1 MQYWQAIGYAHPDEL
16 LEIAPVAEAAGF
28 EGLLL
33 SDHVVAPEQ
42 FAAAYP
48 YSDDGAPDFDGR
60 SNFPE
65 AWATICS
72 LSQLT
77 SRLRFAT
84 NVYIL
89 PLRHPVEVAK
99 HVSTAAVYSQNR
111 AILGVGAGWM
121 REEFDIL
128 GQRFEQRG
136 ERMDEAIEV
145 IQKLLTG
152 DIVAHE
158 GKHYAFPPLRM
169 QPSPTQPVPL
179 WIGGINRVA
188 LQRAAR
194 CADGWSG
201 AGHTVAESERIL
213 TTLAELRRE
222 YGRAERAFDAL
233 VPLSEDLQPAQLERL
248 RTLGMTGL
256 VRYPFPYTLGA
267 NATLTQKLDALRRF
281 GDEVIGRTKD

>member
-1 MQYWQAIGYAHPDEL
+1 MQYWQAVGYAHPDEL

-33 SDHVVAPEQ
+33 SDHVIAPEQ
-42 FAAAYP
+42 LAPAYP
-48 YSDDGAPDFDGR
+48 YSEDGSPDFDGS

-65 AWATICS
+65 AWATICA
-72 LSQLT
+72 LAQVT

-89 PLRHPVEVAK
+89 PLRHPIEVAK

-121 REEFDIL
+121 REEFEIL
-128 GQRFEQRG
+128 GQRFQQRG

-145 IQKLLTG
+145 IQKLLSG
-152 DIVAHE
+152 DIVGHE

-169 QPSPTQPVPL
+169 QPSPSQPVPL
-179 WIGGINRVA
+179 WIGGINRAA

-201 AGHTVAESERIL
+201 AGHTFQEAERIL
-213 TTLAELRRE
+213 TVLSELRRE
-222 YGRAERAFDAL
+222 YGRADRAFDAI
-233 VPLSEDLQPAQLERL
+233 VPLSEDPQPERLERL
-248 RTLGMTGL
+248 RALGMTGL
-256 VRYPFPYTLGA
+256 VNYPFPYTLGP
-267 NATLTQKLDALRRF
+267 NATLSQKLDAMRRF
-281 GDEVIGRTKD
+281 GDEVVARTSG